1 MPTAKIN
8 DKGQVVDAET
18 GKVIG
23 KLQNGKVVV
32 TNPQPRTEVQ
42 NEKSTSNTNVQQN
55 VPKQSNVPNKESSKP
70 LSSYKDLT
78 KYQVTKDSTFTIKFG
93 LLQQDGRFIPIK
105 EQAILNYKNAE
116 LVWVKFRMW
125 TFQQQIDWKNKCQ
138 DFNMAMKCQVLNTN
152 KLNEMKIKR
161 LILDW
166 SFGENYDRLKL
177 LHTDGILSD
186 ESYNMFKGLYPA
198 IANTIIEFMNNVLE
212 NNL

>member
-161 LILDW
+161 LIL
-166 SFGENYDRLKL
+166 GQL
-177 LHTDGILSD
+177 
-186 ESYNMFKGLYPA
+186 
-198 IANTIIEFMNNVLE
+198 IIQI
-212 NNL
+212 